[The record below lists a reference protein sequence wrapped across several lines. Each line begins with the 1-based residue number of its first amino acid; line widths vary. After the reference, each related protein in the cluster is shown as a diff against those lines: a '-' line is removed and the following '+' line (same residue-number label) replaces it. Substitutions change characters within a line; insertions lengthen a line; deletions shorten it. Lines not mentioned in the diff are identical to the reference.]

1 MIFIRGKK
9 VLISLGGTF
18 EPIDS
23 VRGITNKSSGKM
35 GLALAKQAYIL
46 GADVTLIVANVSVEI
61 SPLFNVI
68 PVETAEQMAD
78 AIFNV
83 VRDFDIFISTAA
95 VSDFKV
101 VQYKNKKIDS
111 ESSLSIN
118 LKPTVK
124 IIRKI
129 KQINPDIFLV
139 GFKAEFNISQD
150 EIIYCARK
158 QINDAG
164 TDIVV
169 ANDVS
174 NNFII
179 TTLNTTVI
187 ALGRLRKN
195 TFNKK
200 FPLTNSLLFSSA
212 KMNDGI
218 LIVNNVISVKCIGI
232 KKYSALR

>member
-68 PVETAEQMAD
+68 SVETAEQMAD

-139 GFKAEFNISQD
+139 GFKAEFNISRD

-174 NNFII
+174 NKDCNFGSDKNEVLII
-179 TTLNTTVI
+179 DDDVLYVPLANKDEI
-187 ALGRLRKN
+187 AK
-195 TFNKK
+195 TI
-200 FPLTNSLLFSSA
+200 
-212 KMNDGI
+212 MNI
-218 LIVNNVISVKCIGI
+218 ISEKVSC
-232 KKYSALR
+232 R

>member
-68 PVETAEQMAD
+68 SVETAEQMAD

-129 KQINPDIFLV
+129 KQINPNIFLV
-139 GFKAEFNISQD
+139 GFKAEFNISRD

-174 NNFII
+174 NKDCNFGSDKNEVLII
-179 TTLNTTVI
+179 DDDVLYVPLANKDEI
-187 ALGRLRKN
+187 AK
-195 TFNKK
+195 TI
-200 FPLTNSLLFSSA
+200 
-212 KMNDGI
+212 M
-218 LIVNNVISVKCIGI
+218 NVISEKVSC
-232 KKYSALR
+232 R

>member
-61 SPLFNVI
+61 SPLFEVI
-68 PVETAEQMAD
+68 PVETSKEMAD
-78 AIFNV
+78 AIFEV
-83 VRDFDIFISTAA
+83 VHDFDIFISTAA
-95 VSDFKV
+95 VSDFEV
-101 VQYKNKKIDS
+101 VKPNNKKIDS

-118 LKPTVK
+118 LKPTMK
-124 IIRKI
+124 IIRQI
-129 KQINPDIFLV
+129 KKINPDIFLV
-139 GFKAEFNISQD
+139 GFKAEFNITRD

-158 QINDAG
+158 QIDNAG

-174 NNFII
+174 NKDCNFGSDKNEVLII
-179 TTLNTTVI
+179 DDDVLSVPLASKDEI
-187 ALGRLRKN
+187 AK
-195 TFNKK
+195 TI
-200 FPLTNSLLFSSA
+200 
-212 KMNDGI
+212 MD
-218 LIVNNVISVKCIGI
+218 VISDKTSC
-232 KKYSALR
+232 R